1 MDSIRVLWGLI
12 RKYLTLVGL
21 NMLFNILSAGLSVFS
36 LLMLIPFLQVLFYQE
51 EQLLSNSG
59 LPKIPFIDVLYHQ
72 WIDLLESQGQ
82 QTALFAL
89 CICLMLVFILKNGT
103 RYLAAYFLVPV
114 RTGVMRDLRADIYK
128 KLLSL
133 DFSFF
138 KKKRRGE
145 ILTKFGNDV
154 QEVEYG
160 IINFIE
166 TGIKEPVTIVV
177 TLTSLVIMSPY
188 LTMWV
193 LILLPVSAL
202 VIGRIGKKLK
212 KDSFKAQYQLSLL
225 QMMVDEVM
233 HGIRIIQSYNN
244 TGVLFR
250 RFQDVNQEY
259 RTLHSD
265 MLKRKELASPLSEML
280 GVIVVA
286 ALLLIGGNAI
296 LNGNSSLSPEVFIT
310 YIVVFS
316 QIISPAKAFSNAWYF
331 IQKGVASLHRIQDL
345 LEERPFYEVNPGTIS
360 KHSFDS
366 SIEINNL
373 SYAFEDR
380 RVLKDIKLSIKKGQ
394 KTAFVGPSGSGKTTL
409 INLIS
414 RIYDVPQGKI
424 LVDNLDV
431 NDIQLHDFRNLYAIV
446 TQDPILFFGSI
457 QENLLMAD
465 SNASFEEMIESLGH
479 ADALN
484 FVLDLPQTMM
494 TDIGERGL
502 MLSVGQQQRLT
513 LARAYLKNAP
523 ILILDEVTASLDGV
537 SDQSIR
543 ESIGKISK
551 GKTVITVAHRLAS
564 IADYDQIVFLE
575 SGEIT
580 GIGTHQELIQ
590 SHALYRQMVASQQL
604 NSMVN

>member
-1 MDSIRVLWGLI
+1 MDSIRLLWGLV

-21 NMLFNILSAGLSVFS
+21 NMFFNILSAGLSVFS

-59 LPKIPFIDVLYHQ
+59 LPKMPFINFLYHQ
-72 WIDLLESQGQ
+72 WIGLMEKQGQ

-89 CICLMLVFILKNGT
+89 CICLMLVFVLKNGT

-166 TGIKEPVTIVV
+166 TGIKEPVTIVI

-296 LNGNSSLSPEVFIT
+296 LNGNSALSPEVFIT

-345 LEERPFYEVNPGTIS
+345 LKEQPFYEVNPGTIS
-360 KHSFDS
+360 KHSFDTG
-366 SIEINNL
+366 IEIKNL

-380 RVLKDIKLSIKKGQ
+380 KVLNDINLSIKKGQ

-513 LARAYLKNAP
+513 LARACLKNAP

-543 ESIGKISK
+543 ESIGKISE

-575 SGEIT
+575 AGTIT
-580 GIGTHQELIQ
+580 GIGTHQELMQ

-604 NSMVN
+604 S